1 MEGKIEEG
9 KKAHKSR
16 SFHCLDQFKKWED
29 GRIFA
34 GPISKLF
41 PPMNGEKVRKCNIF
55 MEMTILSQSFF

>member
-1 MEGKIEEG
+1 MGGKIEEG